1 MMIKDVMNRNVIV
14 AKPHTTLREAAKVM
28 SDLNIGSLVV
38 MENEKIV
45 GIVTST
51 DALRAVAEGA
61 DPDRTTLADIM
72 SKDVIT
78 IEEDRD
84 VEEAVELMVKNKI
97 KRLPVVR
104 EGKLVGII
112 TVSDIAVVEP
122 KIIASIASLISINVP
137 KYTGA

>member
-1 MMIKDVMNRNVIV
+1 MIKDVMNRNVIV